1 MIDVVGIG
9 AAGPDAAA
17 RALIE
22 QADVV
27 IGAPRHL
34 DLVGPLRGETHEL
47 PSPLRAGLC
56 ELIGQDP
63 ETERRVAVL
72 ASGDPLVA
80 GVGTTLIDLF
90 GPDRVRIHPAVS
102 SVALA
107 RARMGWA
114 AESVEIVRLGT
125 PDQIRRFVAPNARII
140 VLSADETS
148 PVAIAMT
155 LIEAG
160 AGDTTLTVLGDL
172 GTEHESRTTAT
183 ARELLES
190 TMECPRLNVVCVQV
204 SGADAAGVLAPG
216 LDDDAFHHDGQI
228 TKRHIR
234 ASALAALAPK
244 PGELLWDLGA
254 GSGSIGIEW
263 ARCHRSLRTIAVE
276 KRPERAERIAL
287 NAAALGVPGQVEVH
301 IGSSREALAP
311 LSEPDAIF
319 IGGGLDAD
327 LVEACW
333 QRLTI
338 GGRLVVHA
346 VTLETESLLI
356 DLQDRR
362 GGDLAQFHA
371 QTLERLGRFR
381 AWQPSR
387 PVVQWCVT
395 KTSQEDQ

>member
-9 AAGPDAAA
+9 AAGPDAEA

-34 DLVGPLRGETHEL
+34 ALVGPLRGEVHEL
-47 PSPLRAGLC
+47 PSPLRAGLR
-56 ELIGQDP
+56 ELIGRDSA
-63 ETERRVAVL
+63 TEQRVAVL

-90 GPDRVRIHPAVS
+90 GPDRVRIDPAIS

-114 AESVEIVRLGT
+114 ADSVEVVRLGP
-125 PDQIRRFVAPNARII
+125 PDQIRRFIAPNVRII

-148 PVAIAMT
+148 PVAIAAT
-155 LIEAG
+155 LTEMD
-160 AGDTTLTVLGDL
+160 AGDSILTVLGDL
-172 GTEHESRTTAT
+172 GTEHESCTTAT
-183 ARELLES
+183 ARELLEA
-190 TMECPRLNVVCVQV
+190 TVGHPRLNVVCVQV
-204 SGADAAGVLAPG
+204 SGSGAAAVLAPG
-216 LDDDAFHHDGQI
+216 LGDDAFRHDGQI

-234 ASALAALAPK
+234 ASALAALAPR
-244 PGELLWDLGA
+244 PGEVLWDLGA

-263 ARCHRSLRTIAVE
+263 ARCHRSLRTISVE
-276 KRPERAERIAL
+276 QHPERAERIAP

-301 IGSSREALAP
+301 LGSSAETIASLP
-311 LSEPDAIF
+311 DPDAIF
-319 IGGGLDAD
+319 IGGGVDED
-327 LVEACW
+327 LVNLCW
-333 QRLTI
+333 RRLTT

-356 DLQDRR
+356 DLQGRR
-362 GGDLAQFHA
+362 GGDLVQLHA
-371 QTLERLGRFR
+371 QTLERLGGFR
-381 AWQPSR
+381 AWRPSR